1 MHYFYTFNNNLKKN
15 LFLILYFYYYFVDTL
30 EEALR
35 LIRTSLNSPQMDV
48 EGAHYDQNITHLI
61 VVMGA
66 SVCIM
71 LVILFLIGS
80 TVY

>member
-1 MHYFYTFNNNLKKN
+1 MLDKMY
-15 LFLILYFYYYFVDTL
+15 LFFIFLGNTL

-35 LIRTSLNSPQMDV
+35 VIRESLNSPQMDV

-66 SVCIM
+66 SVINT
-71 LVILFLIGS
+71 FYY
-80 TVY
+80 TVFQLL